1 MPRRLVSLHTMC
13 LAFVA
18 TATLCGSQMAVA
30 GDLLHHSHTRV
41 QPNVPPADELE
52 ILDPRVDPEGKPRA
66 LVLPSPDGSQQIEIP
81 PTIIVH
87 RYYYTGDRDFQA
99 PMLKGGPTV
108 LAVQNPATGEQA
120 YVNVLLPPGSPRIHY
135 RRDRIVYEFRTE
147 YITVKFGH
155 PGPLGMGKL
164 AKPTV
169 AVTHHSPAA
178 KDAMKHLEQKHKDTG
193 EWFERTGIPQAA
205 ATVVKT
211 GQQVASSSADTVH
224 TVGSR
229 VTAPVVAA
237 WKATPLSSIT
247 STGQVKQPKFEAP
260 NFR

>member
-1 MPRRLVSLHTMC
+1 MLNRIFLLGLLAECVLCQP
-13 LAFVA
+13 LAFA
-18 TATLCGSQMAVA
+18 GELHRKAVP
-30 GDLLHHSHTRV
+30 SV
-41 QPNVPPADELE
+41 SPSDELE
-52 ILDPRVDPEGKPRA
+52 ILDPRVDPEGKPKA
-66 LVLPSPDGSQQIEIP
+66 LMAASPDGTQQIEIP

-87 RYYYTGDRDFQA
+87 RYYYTGDRDFQG

-108 LAVQNPATGEQA
+108 ITAQNPATGEQS
-120 YVNVLLPPGSPRIHY
+120 YVEVLLPPGAPRIHY

-147 YITVKFGH
+147 SVIVRFGH
-155 PGPLGMGKL
+155 PGLFGMGKL
-164 AKPTV
+164 ARPTV
-169 AVTHHSPAA
+169 AITHHSPVA
-178 KDAMKHLEQKHKDTG
+178 KDAVKHLEQKHKDAND
-193 EWFERTGIPQAA
+193 WFERSGIPEA
-205 ATVVKT
+205 ATTVTKT
-211 GQQVASSSADTVH
+211 GQQVVSSSADTFQ